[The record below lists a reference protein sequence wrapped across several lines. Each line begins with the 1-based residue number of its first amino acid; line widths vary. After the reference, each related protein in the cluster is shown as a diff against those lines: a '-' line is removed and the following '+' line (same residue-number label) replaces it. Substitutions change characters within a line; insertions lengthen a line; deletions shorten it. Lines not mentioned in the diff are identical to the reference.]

1 MVLLHV
7 DAEDMIRIS
16 MVCVAAF
23 FVSLALVPISRY
35 LARRFGYIAMPT
47 KDRWHTQA
55 TPTMGGVAI
64 AITVFG
70 LALVFGQ
77 SETMWVLLASAG
89 LMFCIGFIDDIS
101 SLKPSTKLAAELAI
115 AALLV
120 FFGYRLE
127 WVESLPGD
135 TLLTL
140 IWIVGITNAFN
151 LLDNMDGLCAGIA
164 LIAGVSLFLA
174 YGGSFVQQPEAVY
187 LALVLGAA
195 AGFLVYNIHPAS
207 VFLGDSGSLFLGA
220 SLAILSLGLDASN
233 GSQANV
239 LGVVAVP
246 AFVLLIPIFDT
257 TLVTFSRLLSGR
269 DPAVG
274 GRDHSSHRLVAIGL
288 SERAAV
294 VVLWSLA
301 AMGGG
306 VGVVTRYVS
315 PEWSVLLGALFLIA
329 MGLFA
334 VYLSQVG
341 VYDDVNSDTL
351 RGQGLTPLV
360 VNFVYRRRIVEV
372 MLDACL
378 IAVAYYAAYRLRF
391 EGDGWSSNF
400 QLFLQSL
407 PLVVGAQVLA
417 LTVAGSYRGV
427 WRHFTLIDGVV
438 FTKSVLLGTAS
449 SVLALLFL
457 YRFED
462 YSRTV
467 FLIYA
472 LLLLLLLVGS
482 RCSFRLISE
491 LIRRRRRSGNRLLVY
506 GSDDDSVLAYRSMV
520 DQARADYRMLGFID
534 DDRELHGRRVHGY
547 SVLGGSERMHMLIR
561 SQDVDTVL
569 LGTSIEDQGRV
580 AELKRLCSDYSVSL
594 CRMDIGVRNLL
605 DKQ

>member
-1 MVLLHV
+1 
-7 DAEDMIRIS
+7 MIRIS
-16 MVCVAAF
+16 VACIAAF
-23 FVSLALVPISRY
+23 FVSLALVPVSRY
-35 LARRFGYIAMPT
+35 LATRFGYIATPT
-47 KDRWHTQA
+47 KDRWHTQT
-55 TPTMGGVAI
+55 TPIMGGVAI
-64 AITVFG
+64 AVTVFG
-70 LALVFGQ
+70 LALTFGQ
-77 SETMWVLLASAG
+77 SETIWVFLVSAG
-89 LMFCIGFIDDIS
+89 LMFCVGFLDDIS

-127 WVESLPGD
+127 WVESLTGD

-164 LIAGVSLFLA
+164 LIAGISLFLVH
-174 YGGSFVQQPEAVY
+174 GESFVGQPEAIY

-233 GSQANV
+233 GSQANI

-301 AMGGG
+301 AVGGA

-341 VYDDVNSDTL
+341 VYDDVNRETL
-351 RGQGLTPLV
+351 RGRGLTPIV

-407 PLVVGAQVLA
+407 PLVVGVQVLA
-417 LTVAGSYRGV
+417 LTVVGSYRGV

-438 FTKSVLLGTAS
+438 FTKSVVLGTTS
-449 SVLALLFL
+449 SVLVLLFA
-457 YRFED
+457 YRFEA

-491 LIRRRRRSGNRLLVY
+491 LIHRRRRSGNRLLVY
-506 GSDDDSVLAYRSMV
+506 GSDDDSVIAYRSMV
-520 DQARADYRMLGFID
+520 DQARADHRMLGFID
-534 DDRELHGRRVHGY
+534 DDHELHGRRVHGY
-547 SVLGGSERMHMLIR
+547 SVLGGCEHLHMLIR

-569 LGTSIEDQGRV
+569 LGTSIKDQSRV
-580 AELKRLCSDYSVSL
+580 DELKRLCSDHSVSL

-605 DKQ
+605 DN